1 MPTVAVPTRRRLVSV
16 PRHCVR
22 VAKEMDSKSIGLCPQ
37 GFESPR
43 CRLCDPVFFP
53 ISTILP
59 CTWPAMPGRGSDS
72 RSASGLR
79 PRLSQQVIAMAV
91 IAQLVARRSHN
102 PKVVSSILTRRIHNL
117 IGFGSAASTAIVR
130 SVWTQQ
136 IFIDISLGI
145 ACLGFWTSGEYET
158 CSEL

>member
-1 MPTVAVPTRRRLVSV
+1 MDARHTASKPHTPPYNLVSLYHLALPGPLHRQSV
-16 PRHCVR
+16 GLRTRHACFPWCTSRQCVR

-102 PKVVSSILTRRIHNL
+102 PKVVSSILTHRI
-117 IGFGSAASTAIVR
+117 F
-130 SVWTQQ
+130 SV
-136 IFIDISLGI
+136 
-145 ACLGFWTSGEYET
+145 
-158 CSEL
+158 

>member
-1 MPTVAVPTRRRLVSV
+1 MGP
-16 PRHCVR
+16 
-22 VAKEMDSKSIGLCPQ
+22 KSMGLCPQ

-102 PKVVSSILTRRIHNL
+102 PKVVSSILTHRMVFAFHCPIIAEAKRPVKHFLLARHLECCQVFLLL
-117 IGFGSAASTAIVR
+117 I
-130 SVWTQQ
+130 Q
-136 IFIDISLGI
+136 IILAFFQSQ
-145 ACLGFWTSGEYET
+145 TVNS
-158 CSEL
+158 